1 MIDNPIVAAVVAA
14 VLALVVSVP
23 TSLLLIALL
32 RREPVPWRDYV
43 AHFLGKRPRGG

>member
-1 MIDNPIVAAVVAA
+1 MIDFLTRVLIGLAVGVVVA
-14 VLALVVSVP
+14 VP

-32 RREPVPWRDYV
+32 RGEPVPWRDYV